1 MRYYETDNNTTGKRA
16 GAAAVIVYAAALLI
30 VFLVVRVGM
39 ERKLSDEGIL
49 IDFGTT
55 IDGVGTQKTT
65 LAETTVTTPPTPS
78 TGDIATQD
86 IEEAPEVVQER
97 PEDRH
102 QQTDRTVN
110 QRETVAQQPV
120 EERPREV
127 NQRALFPGRNDEP
140 GTESHGSGA
149 ESGNQGNPAGGN
161 EGVSDGTG
169 TGDEGHSFDLEGR
182 DLAES
187 LPRPAIPSRNE
198 SGRVVIE
205 ITVDNNGAVTNALYL
220 ARGSTT
226 QDDELVRL
234 AIDAAKKAKFT
245 PDDKNPLQA
254 GTITYIF
261 KLN

>member
-16 GAAAVIVYAAALLI
+16 GTVAVIVYAAVLL
-30 VFLVVRVGM
+30 LVLLMLRV
-39 ERKLSDEGIL
+39 ETDSKLSDTGIL

-55 IDGVGTQKTT
+55 IDGAGTQKTT
-65 LAETTVTTPPTPS
+65 LAETTVTTPPSKPS

-86 IEEAPEVVQER
+86 FEDAPEVTQETEGR
-97 PEDRH
+97 NR
-102 QQTDRTVN
+102 QTDLVVR
-110 QRETVAQQPV
+110 QPDAISQQPV
-120 EERPREV
+120 EEQPREV
-127 NQRALFPGRNDEP
+127 NRRALFPGRNDEQ
-140 GTESHGSGA
+140 GVESHGSGA
-149 ESGNQGNPAGGN
+149 TAGNQGNPAGGD

-182 DLAES
+182 GLAES
-187 LPRPAIPSRNE
+187 LPWPAEPGKNK

-205 ITVDNNGAVTNALYL
+205 ITVDSGGKVTTTQYL
-220 ARGSTT
+220 PRGSTT
-226 QDDELVRL
+226 QDDELMRL